1 MVVGIHKISAV
12 AQEVA
17 KFLKLHNWKEYTG
30 HALRR
35 TSATLLV
42 DGGGDLPEAAQLE
55 RLTAVVTPHVLKDT
69 EVGDQA
75 LWRNPTLKSHKRHGG
90 WRSSTVAESYIE
102 ESRLNKENIAKR
114 ILRDVDDSGST
125 GPSVDIIS
133 NITSENNSTIAENV
147 LDRLVRSKNG
157 AIDGSGLFK
166 FDADRYKK
174 VLWKDVRVGDLIH
187 LSNNEVVPADILLL
201 RSSDPNGLCYID
213 TGHLDGET
221 NLKQRQVA
229 RGFIEKQTTFE
240 PSRFKS
246 RIEVDPPTTKIYRF
260 YGAMIHSSGERVPV
274 GTNNLLLRECLLKN
288 TDYVE
293 GIVVYAGHETKA
305 MLNNGGPRYKR
316 SSLEK
321 QMNQDVIWCVL
332 TLVILCVIGAIG
344 CKLWLNAYYHVG
356 EPFISDRSKSHEAF
370 LAFWTYVIILQIL
383 IPLSLYVT
391 LEMCKI
397 IQVYHIHNDVK
408 LYDSMINKRTQCRA
422 LNITE
427 ELGQIQ
433 YIFSDKTG
441 TLTENRMIFR
451 NCSIAGIDYDHPKLV
466 DEGKSLNDLTSLSVV
481 CNQRLLADLSL
492 SDASGEE
499 TTIQKQLHAAR
510 IQEFLLL
517 LAVCNTVVCSHRP
530 HVDLMNESG
539 TIDQPFDG
547 DSLDAS
553 SSNTQILNDR
563 YTRLT
568 ESRSVTPSPP
578 LNSNLYIETR
588 RHVPCLPTITDT
600 SPTTEFAV
608 VDTKNTKSKKIGIP
622 NLSFLSRKN
631 GALNLTDEQK
641 LKLTPSP
648 KDSKPIFEAESPDE
662 LALVDAAYNYDCK
675 LLKRSPTSVTVEL
688 PEDTRLDFEIL
699 QVLPFDSIRK
709 CMSVIIR
716 HPITK
721 RIILYCKGAD
731 STVLANMAP

>member
-1 MVVGIHKISAV
+1 
-12 AQEVA
+12 
-17 KFLKLHNWKEYTG
+17 
-30 HALRR
+30 
-35 TSATLLV
+35 
-42 DGGGDLPEAAQLE
+42 
-55 RLTAVVTPHVLKDT
+55 
-69 EVGDQA
+69 
-75 LWRNPTLKSHKRHGG
+75 
-90 WRSSTVAESYIE
+90 
-102 ESRLNKENIAKR
+102 
-114 ILRDVDDSGST
+114 
-125 GPSVDIIS
+125 
-133 NITSENNSTIAENV
+133 
-147 LDRLVRSKNG
+147 
-157 AIDGSGLFK
+157 
-166 FDADRYKK
+166 
-174 VLWKDVRVGDLIH
+174 
-187 LSNNEVVPADILLL
+187 
-201 RSSDPNGLCYID
+201 
-213 TGHLDGET
+213 
-221 NLKQRQVA
+221 
-229 RGFIEKQTTFE
+229 
-240 PSRFKS
+240 
-246 RIEVDPPTTKIYRF
+246 
-260 YGAMIHSSGERVPV
+260 
-274 GTNNLLLRECLLKN
+274 
-288 TDYVE
+288 
-293 GIVVYAGHETKA
+293 
-305 MLNNGGPRYKR
+305 
-316 SSLEK
+316 
-321 QMNQDVIWCVL
+321 
-332 TLVILCVIGAIG
+332 
-344 CKLWLNAYYHVG
+344 
-356 EPFISDRSKSHEAF
+356 
-370 LAFWTYVIILQIL
+370 
-383 IPLSLYVT
+383 
-391 LEMCKI
+391 MCKI

-731 STVLANMAP
+731 STVLANMAPVEDDSEQKQIINKTQHQLNDYARKGLRVLVMAKRVLSLQEYSDWARKHQECELAHDNVERRLRDSYMSIETNLTVIGATAIEDRLQEGVPETLNALMSAGIVIWVLTGDKPETAINIAYSAKLFHPHMEVLKIMARTKEAAENSISCFLAEIEREQELSDESTYSVAPLRPPRRSRGKVRALVVDGKTLTFILDRRSNLTEPFLKLSTYCSSVLCCRATPLQKAYIVKVVKEELKMRTLAIGDGANDVSMIQTADVGIGISGQEGMQAVMASDFALPRFRFLERFLLVHGHWSYHRLANMVLYFFYKNAVSF